1 MEIVKYD
8 IETAVITALEARYAD
23 IKVVD
28 GKSKAVAMEGL
39 AEYRELRAKIDK
51 RHKELKK
58 DALKYGRAVDNEKNR
73 LKGLLAPVEQHLKD
87 ARQIYDDK
95 IKAKKAEKERIEQ
108 ERVDKIA
115 QKIQSLDHA
124 VDTALNMSSGRVV
137 ELCDE
142 IVAIQITEEVFQ
154 EFAEQAKAVKLTT
167 LSALDDIY
175 NDKVTR
181 EKADAERRA
190 EIEKLEKIRKE
201 NEAAQA
207 KIDQEKAEFEAAK
220 KAEQEKQERA
230 EFERK
235 AKRQAEQEVQQKEK
249 EKIEAENEAK
259 RQTELLPDKEKLIAF
274 SNILANIE
282 MPHLKS
288 KNAKKILNE
297 ICIRIIELADVIK
310 EQAESM

>member
-124 VDTALNMSSGRVV
+124 VDTALNMSSGRVA